1 MAVTANRKIV
11 WNILAAVHRG
21 RRLDRSFEDHT
32 KGLEKRERAW
42 CRRVSYGIQRFRGRI
57 DYLLDLH
64 TSRCLS
70 DVDPAVLDVLRIGL
84 YETFY
89 MDGIPQYAAVSQ
101 AVELAKKVG
110 HSSTGFVNA
119 VLRSVA
125 RKGVGQENFPDG
137 DTDPLAFL
145 STWGSHPD
153 WLIERWLSRWS
164 VEEVRSLV
172 NANNEVPPIFLNCLG
187 RDLVEAVSELDRR
200 GIKAKGIKG
209 TSCVMLRTSNRLEEA
224 MKVLPCIVQ
233 DPAAALVPA
242 FMNVQDHEYVVDLCA
257 APGGKAIALAAK
269 GHPVLAADRSFSRLG
284 LLKRSLD
291 RLAESTSVDPLLRI
305 QIAQGDVHK
314 PLIAETRA
322 MLIDVPCTGT
332 GTLRRN
338 PDIRWKITEKK
349 LHQMSER
356 QTEILDDVAGVV
368 SVGGTLVYSTCSL
381 ELEENKNQ
389 VERFLLRYPHFQMD
403 PGKGVDGKFLDSQGH
418 LHVLPH
424 RFGFDGSFAAR
435 MRRVS

>member
-1 MAVTANRKIV
+1 MAVTASRKVV

-21 RRLDRSFEDHT
+21 RRLDRSFEDQT
-32 KGLEKRERAW
+32 RDLEKRERAW

-110 HSSTGFVNA
+110 HSSAGFVNA

-125 RKGVGQENFPDG
+125 RKGVGQENFPDSE
-137 DTDPLAFL
+137 TDPLGFL

-153 WLIERWLSRWS
+153 WLIERWLNRWS

-187 RDLVEAVSELDRR
+187 RDLVEAVSDLGRR
-200 GIKAKGIKG
+200 GIKAKAIEG

-242 FMNVQDHEYVVDLCA
+242 FMNVQDHECVVDLCA

-269 GHPVLAADRSFSRLG
+269 GLPVLAADRSFGRLR

-291 RLAESTSVDPLLRI
+291 RLTESTSIDPLLRI

-356 QTEILDDVAGVV
+356 QTEILDNVAGVV

-389 VERFLLRYPHFQMD
+389 VERFLLKYPHFQMD